1 MSRPLRIEFPGA
13 YYHVTSRGDG
23 RENIYLDDIDRQ
35 QFLEVLSEVIER
47 FNWICH
53 AYCLM
58 DNHYHLLIETPEG
71 NLSMGMR
78 QLNGVFTQRFN
89 RRHKRVGHVFQGRY
103 KAILV
108 QEGAYLLELCR
119 YIVLNP
125 VRAQMVEIPN
135 DWHWSSYLGTAG
147 INPPPNWLSI
157 KPLLGAFSTDNKQA
171 VLAYRRFVTQGVDM
185 ESPWSELRNQ
195 IYLGD
200 DAFVE
205 AMQSRIAED
214 ADLKEIPA
222 QQTQRMALPLEA
234 YLEAASNRNEAIWQA
249 YRDGGRSMAQIA
261 DHFGLHYSSISKIIK
276 RLDNSQFKT

>member
-23 RENIYLDDIDRQ
+23 REDIYLDDIDRQ
-35 QFLEVLSEVIER
+35 RFLEVLSEVIER
-47 FNWICH
+47 YNWVCH

-58 DNHYHLLIETPEG
+58 DNHYHLLIETPDG

-78 QLNGVFTQRFN
+78 QLNGVFTQRVN

-125 VRAQMVEIPN
+125 VRAGMVQLPD
-135 DWHWSSYLGTAG
+135 DWRWSSFLPTAG
-147 INPPPNWLSI
+147 VNPPPKWLSI
-157 KPLLGAFSTDNKQA
+157 KALLAAFSTDKKQA
-171 VLAYRRFVTQGVDM
+171 VLAYRRFVAQGVNK
-185 ESPWSELRNQ
+185 ESPWVDLKNQ

-200 DAFVE
+200 DGFVE
-205 AMQSRIAED
+205 AMQRRIAED
-214 ADLKEIPA
+214 ADLREIPA
-222 QQTQRMALPLEA
+222 QQTRRLGLPMEA
-234 YLEAASNRNEAIWQA
+234 YAEVATNRNEAIWQA

-261 DHFGLHYSSISKIIK
+261 DHFGLHYSSVSKIIK
-276 RLDNSQFKT
+276 RLDNSQCKT